1 MKKVEM
7 QLWMIV
13 AATIGFFSGAM
24 WGHQWLTGRPSP
36 NADLDEAAE
45 SINHSFRY
53 MSKYSTDASEIQA
66 KLLEQIEKIRLKRL
80 EQRD

>member
-1 MKKVEM
+1 
-7 QLWMIV
+7 
-13 AATIGFFSGAM
+13 
-24 WGHQWLTGRPSP
+24 
-36 NADLDEAAE
+36 
-45 SINHSFRY
+45 